1 MLVLA
6 SASPA
11 RKALL
16 EAAGFIPDF
25 ILPADIDET
34 PHKNEKP
41 TAYVQRLAEEKA
53 LVIQKQKPEAFII
66 AADTIAVM
74 GARIIGKAGSRTEA
88 KKIITRFS
96 GRRHKVLNGLCILAP
111 DSKKSIR
118 LVSSAVKCRMVQEA
132 EIERY
137 LDSGEWEGKSGCY
150 GLQGRASAFI
160 ESINGSYTSII
171 GLPIAETIAIL
182 NGMGFKNPS
191 FRTE

>member
-1 MLVLA
+1 LLVLA

-16 EAAGFIPDF
+16 EAAGFKPDL

-34 PHKNEKP
+34 PRKDEKP

-53 LVIQKQKPEAFII
+53 LTIQKLHPNAYII

-74 GARIIGKAGSRTEA
+74 GARIIGKAADRAEA
-88 KKIITRFS
+88 EKIITRFS
-96 GRRHKVLNGLCILAP
+96 GRRHRVLTGLCILSP
-111 DSKKSIR
+111 NGKKSVR
-118 LVSSAVKCRMVQEA
+118 LVSSAVKCRMVQAA
-132 EIERY
+132 EIQTY

-160 ESINGSYTSII
+160 ETINGSYTSII

-182 NGMGFKNPS
+182 NGMGF
-191 FRTE
+191 R

>member
-1 MLVLA
+1 MLILA

-16 EAAGFIPDF
+16 EAAGLTPDL

-53 LVIQKQKPEAFII
+53 LTIQKLHPNAYII

-74 GARIIGKAGSRTEA
+74 GARIIGKAASRAEA
-88 KKIITRFS
+88 EKIITRFS
-96 GRRHKVLNGLCILAP
+96 GRRHKVLTGLCILSP
-111 DSKKSIR
+111 DGKKSVR
-118 LVSSAVKCRMVQEA
+118 LVSSAVKCRMVQPT
-132 EIERY
+132 EIQAY

-160 ESINGSYTSII
+160 ASITGSYTSII

-182 NGMGFKNPS
+182 NGMGFKRS
-191 FRTE
+191 

>member
-1 MLVLA
+1 MLILA

-16 EAAGFIPDF
+16 EAAGFAPDL

-34 PHKNEKP
+34 PRKLEKP

-53 LVIQKQKPEAFII
+53 LAIQKLHPSAYII

-74 GARIIGKAGSRTEA
+74 GARIIGKASSREEA

-96 GRRHKVLNGLCILAP
+96 GRRHKVITGLCVLSP
-111 DSKKSIR
+111 DGRKSVR
-118 LVSSAVKCRMVQEA
+118 LLSSAVKCRMVPEA

-182 NGMGFKNPS
+182 NGIGFIRPV
-191 FRTE
+191 